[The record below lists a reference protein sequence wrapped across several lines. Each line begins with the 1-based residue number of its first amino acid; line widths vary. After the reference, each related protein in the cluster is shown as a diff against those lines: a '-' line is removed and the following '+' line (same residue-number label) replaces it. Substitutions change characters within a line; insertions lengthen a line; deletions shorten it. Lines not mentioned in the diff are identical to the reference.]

1 MAKVSTKGYKK
12 NSKDKNEPYLQ
23 IPSGMITMKEDDG
36 TPLRKGPI
44 LGIDNF
50 GNQQLMMPGA
60 DYQFPGNSVYE
71 IPMAKM
77 GGTKKVK
84 IHALPKAENGGEK
97 DKPKEKPK
105 DKPKEEV
112 IWTAGTH
119 ELWEPLP
126 EMTPE
131 ESKQWMSLRGDA
143 IPITGNFATN
153 QQIYATY
160 KRAKE
165 MGLGYDE
172 YMGKQ
177 MANLQKKR
185 ESIVPKPIPGWDIST
200 DELKQLS
207 ELPES
212 PVFYNRNTGEYYFPN
227 VETYDP
233 SQPWIG
239 SRGISGDTRGEVALH
254 IDPEMIN
261 ERAEGLSRLNAHNIE
276 LLKNG
281 QMSQFDWKQMYG
293 SSYDPNLNYTVTPEE
308 LKASYWKGPTED
320 LKRKGTSDEDF
331 PGYKYHKYNVKDIYK
346 YEHQLTPD
354 ELIMQDAYS
363 AAKADMNTPLAKFL
377 GSQGEPPRSV
387 LERNYRISADKLADQ
402 SISRLQNI
410 VGDKANSEKFR
421 SMLDMDPKIFQDI
434 INSPF
439 RSGSIT
445 LDANKH
451 GWGQKQTINDQ
462 EAKDILRNIEFIKR
476 SGKYNF
482 LLDPSPA
489 DMAIQGIGN
498 TLSWMAG
505 NDNAEGPGTIGEAFH
520 DFTGYNAHNKGY
532 SLANTFE
539 SPLVAGRNIVENI
552 MTPLLSN
559 KGTSGI
565 RTIDDPGYDFFTE
578 VPTMRGMNMTWNP
591 NYSQLENDIANFT
604 YVAAQDAAISG
615 LGMVARP
622 FVNKAFN
629 TLSSTFNDNYFTDS
643 KSYMPNSSIS
653 KDIRFKNFDPK
664 VGMNMSNYEVAG
676 ELAKTKSQYVSPFDI
691 TKYNFAPGSKTGR
704 LKGKPLFGDVGTS
717 NTFSTNNKVLS
728 AEGAKHFNNK
738 YGLNYKQFDE
748 ISPAD
753 LQNHIGD
760 VFDYHAPKPSKTPG
774 GVKFKPNF
782 LNDLGVDDS
791 GFKISN
797 KWTKDQLASARGTA
811 LDFDKSGLNLAGPLR
826 KDLGSQIGTG
836 LLYGAV
842 GAGGL
847 FVGDRFM
854 ESEGKPL
861 YNKAVPYLNA
871 GARQLGINSNPFS
884 LATPS
889 GSSSTQ
895 GTREQ
900 VMMSL
905 NDEGNNV
912 SSARVNET
920 AEGDVIIGGEFI
932 EGANN
937 TVNKA
942 SWFKE
947 NPDVPIS
954 DKNFTVREAK
964 GFYGTEKGK
973 FKVGKPEDFDPETVI
988 VPIRPFS
995 NSYEPVK
1002 QAGVTKDNTLRL
1014 ITDPKDPDNP
1024 DSSIIYTNAAQSGKM
1039 IFYSP
1044 SNKNAW
1050 FIYNADPA
1058 TTSEQINKLIQEN
1071 SDIRYIP
1078 IDNGRYE
1085 HYVDK
1090 QDGPLNENDFKEYY
1104 AADVGR
1110 QGNPGYNIVL
1120 KRKPK
1125 TEGGKKLGGAIYRKG
1140 GEVPKPKFQ
1149 KGGDISVP
1157 NLRRVKIHALP
1168 KAQDGTSF
1176 TGMTDEDRLRAIEDK
1191 PDLPTL
1197 YVTPNKETNELI
1209 GQVQFNPDTAEAF
1222 RTLVDSPDKKL
1233 RVVNYPYGYSFMDP
1247 GHIEVAAWDTTTN
1260 QPINSIGNSQT
1271 RVNRWPNYVNRRVS
1285 GDYEDPSTVRTADLN
1300 LNAARLARFL
1310 KYSNTPQ
1317 DYNFAMDN
1325 CADGVCRALGMDP
1338 RLYTTVGITDPA
1350 RVMDHI
1356 INSGEF
1362 NPTNVQGRRV
1372 DIPEGLGTI
1381 FDNRVQPYIDKGYNY
1396 GKQVIDD
1403 AWNQH
1408 TKLLKDTWDF
1418 ITPFKEGGELDK
1430 YQKKGQVKLNIPD
1443 IPGNPFNIPANLQQK
1458 KLPTPSINFKPQLG
1472 FGIHDD
1478 NFDTKLGINIPDEY
1492 KHTFDLRPRPKTAPA
1507 APANENVFSDFDFK
1521 KMNQDLISGFA
1532 VAESTMP
1539 ANMWK
1544 PPIEWEG
1551 KSIEQIT
1558 AMLEAQKLE
1567 AERQRELDSR
1577 DVLTADTKSDSE
1589 KLARKAWTAISH
1601 PMETLA
1607 AVSRGYSIPYG
1618 YMGMHNPYDGLGIG
1632 SPMTSVVDMAAGIPG
1647 FIANAITRQGEQ
1659 IVDHPGEY
1667 FLDQTLGLFD
1677 PKSRDKAVANYLDLT
1692 AAVPAVKGIPRL
1704 PNQISNYTT
1713 KVGRQLSEIEKRGR
1727 ALGLNDFEIAQ
1738 KQLSDVGIT
1747 ANQRRGYFPG
1757 ASELFN
1763 KYVTPF
1769 GYTGT
1774 GESKIAQT
1782 LNNIKTNG
1790 WEAPRRAAI
1799 GNITAET
1806 SAAEASA
1813 IREANRDL
1821 NIRDDAWRTYLGMP
1835 QKNFTF
1841 NMANTAPA
1849 MHPAYKPGSLKGM
1862 DIYNIPENRIFGTG
1876 FDEVTNTLGARYG
1889 LREAGMDPLNKP
1901 ILLDRDPILM
1911 GGYNKV
1917 LTKDGLQYNDIWDL
1931 DPTINFSSLVP
1942 KSVKRVMPDKWKE
1955 KLFYKDVPISRA
1967 STHPSHTSSGYS
1979 NQPLV
1984 VTQPRQMKIPVS
1996 KFVGK
2001 PFMSHGNLNY
2011 TSTMYVDDLSK
2022 ALQTELNQIA
2032 PFGSASPSV
2041 GRNYRQALDLEQK
2054 IDLLKSGQYPK
2065 YKSGG
2070 GIKRVKINA
2079 LPNNWKSH

>member
-60 DYQFPGNSVYE
+60 DYQFPGTSVYE

-77 GGTKKVK
+77 GGAKKVR
-84 IHALPKAENGGEK
+84 IHSLPKAENGGEK

-112 IWTAGTH
+112 IYTAGTN
-119 ELWEPLP
+119 EPWTPLP
-126 EMTPE
+126 EMTPA
-131 ESKQWMSLRGDA
+131 ESDQWMGLRDAA
-143 IPITGNFATN
+143 IPITGKHATN

-185 ESIVPKPIPGWDIST
+185 ESVVPKPIPGWNMTT

-212 PVFYNRNTGEYYFPN
+212 PVFYNGDTGEYFFAHT
-227 VETYDP
+227 EAYDP
-233 SQPWIG
+233 SQDWVG
-239 SRGISGDTRGEVALH
+239 SRGPYPGVTRGDIGLA
-254 IDPEMIN
+254 INPKMFN
-261 ERAEGLSRLNAHNIE
+261 ERAESLSKQNADRIE
-276 LLKNG
+276 LFNSG
-281 QMSQFDWKQMYG
+281 QINQYDWEKIYG
-293 SSYDPNLNYTVTPEE
+293 SPYDPNLDYTVTPEE

-320 LKRKGTSDEDF
+320 LKRKGTRDEDF
-331 PGYKYHKYNVKDIYK
+331 PGYEYNKYNAKDIYT
-346 YEHQLTPD
+346 YTHHLTPD
-354 ELIMQDAYS
+354 ERIMRDAYQG
-363 AAKADMNTPLAKFL
+363 AKADMNTPLAKFL
-377 GSQGEPPRSV
+377 GSKGEPPRSV
-387 LERNYRISADKLADQ
+387 LERNYRISADNLANEA
-402 SISRLQNI
+402 IGTLQGIIGN
-410 VGDKANSEKFR
+410 KANSERFR

-439 RSGSIT
+439 RSGVIT
-445 LDANKH
+445 LDTNKH
-451 GWGQKQTINDQ
+451 GWGEKQTINDK
-462 EAKDILRNIEFIKR
+462 EAKDILRSIEFIKR

-552 MTPLLSN
+552 MTPLLSDY
-559 KGTSGI
+559 KGASGI

-604 YVAAQDAAISG
+604 YTAAQDATLTG
-615 LGMVARP
+615 LGMAARP

-629 TLSSTFNDNYFTDS
+629 TFGSTFGNNFFTDS
-643 KSYMPNSSIS
+643 KSYRPNRSTAN
-653 KDIRFKNFDPK
+653 DIRFKNFDTEL
-664 VGMNMSNYEVAG
+664 GMDMSNYEVAG
-676 ELAKTKSQYVSPFDI
+676 ELAKTKSQYVSPFDLS
-691 TKYNFAPGSKTGR
+691 KYNFAPGSKTGR

-717 NTFSTNNKVLS
+717 NIFSTNNKVLS

-782 LNDLGVDDS
+782 LNDAGDADS

-797 KWTKDQLASARGTA
+797 KWTKDQLADARNTA
-811 LDFDKSGLNLAGPLR
+811 LDFDSSGLNLAGPLR
-826 KDLGSQIGTG
+826 KNLGSQIAAGG
-836 LLYGAV
+836 LYSVA

-847 FVGDRFM
+847 LIGNELM

-895 GTREQ
+895 GTRQQ

-942 SWFKE
+942 SWFNE
-947 NPDVPIS
+947 NPDASIS
-954 DKNFTVREAK
+954 DKNFTVRDAK
-964 GFYGTEKGK
+964 GFYGVEKGK
-973 FKVGKPEDFDPETVI
+973 FKAGKLEDFDPETVV
-988 VPIRPFS
+988 VPIRPFA

-1024 DSSIIYTNAAQSGKM
+1024 DSGIIYNNAAQSGKM
-1039 IFYSP
+1039 MFYSP

-1071 SDIRYIP
+1071 PDIRYVP

-1125 TEGGKKLGGAIYRKG
+1125 QEQGKKLGGAIYRTG

-1157 NLRRVKIHALP
+1157 NLRRVKIHSLP
-1168 KAQDGTSF
+1168 KAQDGTSV
-1176 TGMTDEDRLRAIEDK
+1176 TD
-1191 PDLPTL
+1191 
-1197 YVTPNKETNELI
+1197 NKEYYPPDDQRHTSTFYITPDKKTNELI
-1209 GQVQFNPDTAEAF
+1209 GQIQFNPDTAEAF
-1222 RTLVDSPDKKL
+1222 KTLVDSPDKKL
-1233 RVVNYPYGYSFMDP
+1233 RVVNYPYGYSYMAP
-1247 GHIEVAAWDTTTN
+1247 GHIEAAAWDTVNN

-1271 RVNRWPNYVNRRVS
+1271 RVNRWDSGNLRVDA
-1285 GDYEDPSTVRTADLN
+1285 DYEDSSKVRTADLN
-1300 LNAARLARFL
+1300 LNPARLAQFL

-1317 DYNFAMDN
+1317 DYNFLMDN

-1350 RVMDHI
+1350 RVMDHV

-1362 NPTNVQGRRV
+1362 NPTNIQGRRV

-1381 FDNRVQPYIDKGYNY
+1381 FDNQVYDPYVKPYVDK
-1396 GKQVIDD
+1396 
-1403 AWNQH
+1403 AWNQG
-1408 TKLLKDTWDF
+1408 KQMLDDSWNYLFK
-1418 ITPFKEGGELDK
+1418 KEGGELDK
-1430 YQKKGQVKLNIPD
+1430 YQRKGQVKLNIPGD
-1443 IPGNPFNIPANLQQK
+1443 PLKIPANLQQK

-1472 FGIHDD
+1472 
-1478 NFDTKLGINIPDEY
+1478 INIPNEY
-1492 KHTFDLRPRPKTAPA
+1492 KNTFDLRPRPKAAPT

-1521 KMNQDLISGFA
+1521 KMNQDLISGSA

-1539 ANMWK
+1539 ANTFK
-1544 PPIEWEG
+1544 PPLEWEG
-1551 KSIEQIT
+1551 LSGPQILDL
-1558 AMLEAQKLE
+1558 LEAQKLE

-1632 SPMTSVVDMAAGIPG
+1632 SPMTSVVDLAAGIPG
-1647 FIANAITRQGEQ
+1647 FLANAVYRQGEK
-1659 IVDHPGEY
+1659 IVDNPGEY
-1667 FLDQTLGLFD
+1667 LLTNTLGLFD
-1677 PKSRDKAVANYLDLT
+1677 PKYSDEALGNYLDLS
-1692 AAVPAVKGIPRL
+1692 AAVPAVRGLPRL

-1713 KVGRQLSEIEKRGR
+1713 KVGRQLSEIERRGA

-1747 ANQRRGYFPG
+1747 ANQRRGYIPG

-1769 GYTGT
+1769 GYGSSYD
-1774 GESKIAQT
+1774 SKLAET
-1782 LNNIKTNG
+1782 FKNIQKGG
-1790 WEAPRRAAI
+1790 WEAPRRAAM

-1806 SAAEASA
+1806 SAAEANT
-1813 IREANRDL
+1813 IRNMNRDL

-1849 MHPAYKPGSLKGM
+1849 MHPAYKPGSLAGM
-1862 DIYNIPENRIFGTG
+1862 DIYNIPENRVFGTG
-1876 FDEVTNTLGARYG
+1876 FDEVTNTIGPHYS
-1889 LREAGMDPLNKP
+1889 LRDRGMDPLNKP
-1901 ILLDRDPILM
+1901 ILLDRDHILM

-1942 KSVKRVMPDKWKE
+1942 KSVKKFMPEKLKE

-1967 STHPSHTSSGYS
+1967 QTHPGHTSSGYN
-1979 NQPLV
+1979 NQPLI

-1996 KFVGK
+1996 KFIGK

-2022 ALQTELNQIA
+2022 ALESELGQLA
-2032 PFGSASPSV
+2032 PEGLSGLPVNSPQY
-2041 GRNYRQALDLEQK
+2041 NQALDLQYKLE
-2054 IDLLKSGQYPK
+2054 LLKSGAYPK

-2070 GIKRVKINA
+2070 GVKRVKINA
-2079 LPNNWKSH
+2079 LPNNWKTT